1 MLFPRDDADH
11 PLARS
16 FRHFLQDPEFPCVG
30 AKSALS
36 RDQIKIVVARDI
48 TSGWDDLRIYPALL
62 AFVSWYKRAPGLF
75 RSFAVIFETP
85 TILSEADFERHL
97 WARVQSFSDKDTWLG
112 LPYDERVQAHPDDPH
127 FSLSFGGEAFFV
139 VGLHP
144 NASRKARR
152 FEAPALVFNLH
163 DQFEQ
168 LRADGRYHKTPG
180 PDRRAGS
187 PVFGFGQS
195 DAGDPWGG
203 VRGTPVQRPRRR
215 RRLGLPLSSPERGF
229 ACGMKFLRAPGWR
242 SPWTEV
248 RSSPSS
254 TRTANRS
261 PTSWP
266 STGRTPTR

>member
-1 MLFPRDDADH
+1 MLFPRNDADH

-36 RDQIKIVVARDI
+36 RNQIKIVVARDI

-75 RSFAVIFETP
+75 RSFAVVFETP
-85 TILSEADFERHL
+85 AILSEADFERHL

-112 LPYDERVQAHPDDPH
+112 LPYDERVKAHP
-127 FSLSFGGEAFFV
+127 
-139 VGLHP
+139 
-144 NASRKARR
+144 
-152 FEAPALVFNLH
+152 
-163 DQFEQ
+163 EQ
-168 LRADGRYHKTPG
+168 RTRC
-180 PDRRAGS
+180 
-187 PVFGFGQS
+187 
-195 DAGDPWGG
+195 
-203 VRGTPVQRPRRR
+203 R
-215 RRLGLPLSSPERGF
+215 RRLGLPFSSPERGF